1 MDFELTTEQT
11 EIVELAERIL
21 GDLADTAHV
30 REVEESA
37 RAEGRERLD
46 ERTWK
51 ALAEAGL
58 VAICVPEELGGS
70 GFGVLEAALVLERI
84 GRRVTPVPYLPAVV
98 GGAMTVAAHGTD
110 AQRSSL
116 LPAVLDGSSLVVPAL
131 AEPGNYVVPD
141 GPATTARDR
150 GDGTLVLDGEKWFVP
165 WARTASHMLVP
176 ASTTAGV
183 EVLIVET
190 GAAGVSFEDL
200 DTTSGWPESIVRFD
214 SVEVGPDSV
223 LGGGAGTGDPGAQV
237 VAELVRRLTVGVC
250 ALQAGV
256 SEGALRLTA
265 TYTSE
270 RHQFGSPIATFQAVA
285 HRAADAFIDTQ
296 GVQLTMLQAAWRLS
310 EGLPADD
317 AIDTAK
323 YWATEGAQRVAL
335 AAQHLHAGIGVDTDY
350 PLHRHYLLTRHLD
363 LTLGGAT
370 EHLRSMGARL
380 AATG

>member
-21 GDLADTAHV
+21 GDLAGTAHV

-110 AQRSSL
+110 AQRSAL

-131 AEPGNYVVPD
+131 GEPGNYVVPD
-141 GPATTARDR
+141 EPATTGRDR

-165 WARTASHMLVP
+165 WARTASHLLVP
-176 ASTTAGV
+176 ASTSGGV
-183 EVLIVET
+183 EVLVVET
-190 GAAGVSFEDL
+190 GAPGVSFEDL

-223 LGGGAGTGDPGAQV
+223 LGGGAGTGDPGAQI

-370 EHLRSMGARL
+370 DHLRSMGARL
-380 AATG
+380 AAAG